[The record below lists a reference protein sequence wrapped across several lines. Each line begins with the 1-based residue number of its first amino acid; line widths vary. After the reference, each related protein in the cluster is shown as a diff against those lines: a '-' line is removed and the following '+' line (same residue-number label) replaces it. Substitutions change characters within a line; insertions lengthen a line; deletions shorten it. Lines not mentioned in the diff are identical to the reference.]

1 MLRQRCHSAI
11 FVDEGCDEHPPIAPN
26 DKPRV
31 ARLALA
37 RFRKRAFGSAY
48 AAIACGALAACMLYT
63 LFVEKGSNL
72 DAWFVFITSIAGVPL
87 GLWQARVYFKKAR
100 WMREALSN
108 WEKQS
113 SEKLES

>member
-1 MLRQRCHSAI
+1 
-11 FVDEGCDEHPPIAPN
+11 
-26 DKPRV
+26 
-31 ARLALA
+31 
-37 RFRKRAFGSAY
+37 
-48 AAIACGALAACMLYT
+48 MLYT